1 MIVPSDIADAILA
14 RCMGSPAAYAALG
27 RLCDRVGGRVAGSE
41 QGRLAEEWALD
52 LFNEWGLHDVRYQE
66 VPITAWERGTLEA
79 TVTGTAFWQ
88 LTAVA
93 HGMCPAHADVRA
105 PVVHAYHGDL
115 QGFDRAGEAVRGSI
129 VLCDE
134 GASEGARKLH
144 RTEKLAIAIER
155 GAVGLMM
162 MSSAPGGLPRTG
174 VCHRAVAPIPAIG
187 ISKEDGERLLRLLA
201 AGAEVLAHVKMTN
214 SVRQGTARNVLADIP
229 GATLPDEVVLAGGH
243 LDSWDISQGAT
254 DNGLGSAIVLEMAH
268 TLSSLP
274 RRPARTLRFALW
286 AAEEIGLVGSH
297 HYCSG
302 ADLDKHVGVLNFDM
316 TGDPFGYYIPGRPEP
331 PSLLRGLVDQY
342 APLGMRH
349 EYAHRAGLHSDHQPF
364 MLAGVPVVS
373 LLGKLPEE
381 GGYYYHSVG
390 DTFEKVSYGGL
401 CRAAAVG
408 AGTMWSI
415 ASELDRSFARFEVE
429 QVRRMILDADLVDA
443 LKAEGYDGPA
453 MEGL

>member
-14 RCMGSPAAYAALG
+14 RTMGSPVAYTALG

-41 QGRLAEEWALD
+41 QGRQAEEWAFG
-52 LFNEWGLHDVRYQE
+52 LFTEWGLADVRYQE

-79 TVTGTAFWQ
+79 TVSGSACWR

-93 HGMCPAHADVRA
+93 HGMCPAHADVRGN
-105 PVVHAYHGDL
+105 VVNAYHGDQ
-115 QGFDRAGEAVRGSI
+115 QGFDRAGETVRGSI

-155 GAVGLMM
+155 GAAGLMM

-174 VCHRAVAPIPAIG
+174 VCHRGGAPIPAIG
-187 ISKEDGERLLRLLA
+187 VSKEDGERMLRLLA
-201 AGAEVLAHVKMTN
+201 DGAEIYACINMTN
-214 SVRQGTARNVLADIP
+214 SVRQGSARNVLADIT
-229 GATLPDEVVLAGGH
+229 GATHPDQVVLAGGH

-268 TLSSLP
+268 TLASLP

-297 HYCSG
+297 HYCAE
-302 ADLDKHVGVLNFDM
+302 ADLDRHVAVMNFDM
-316 TGDPFGYYIPGRPEP
+316 TGDPFGFYTPGRPEP
-331 PSLLRGLVDQY
+331 PALLRGLAEQY
-342 APLGMRH
+342 APLGMRQ

-364 MLAGVPVVS
+364 MLAGVPVVA
-373 LLGKLPEE
+373 LQGRLPEE

-415 ASELDRSFARFEVE
+415 ASDVESSFARFGVD
-429 QVRRMILDADLVDA
+429 QVRKMIVEADLVAA
-443 LKAEGYDGPA
+443 LRAEGYDGPA